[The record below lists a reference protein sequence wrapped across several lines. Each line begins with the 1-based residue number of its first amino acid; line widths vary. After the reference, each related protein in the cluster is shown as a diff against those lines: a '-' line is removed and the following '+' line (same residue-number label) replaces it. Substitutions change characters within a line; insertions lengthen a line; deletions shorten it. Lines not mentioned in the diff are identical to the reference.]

1 MNRTRGHAVLGR
13 TATGWLIVLA
23 GLLAAQGFTALAG
36 VVLARRVAAI
46 DYGQYLASVG
56 LAAILVALV
65 NLGMDQWL
73 LASGADSPAQLM
85 RAYRG
90 ALRIRLPLLAL
101 WLVGIA
107 LLGSLL
113 PATAFPQPY
122 LLLAALAVGCDSI
135 TLLSYSLLRNLGRHR
150 TVTAFQGVAAAC
162 LLVASLVLPLA
173 PGEASRFLTARA
185 VISAA
190 AAFLSIA
197 CVRKAI
203 DPEPKTAEPAMAIL
217 HSAMPFMWSEL
228 AVAVYMRADLSVL
241 SLVKGSTAS
250 SIYGPA
256 TSLLSM
262 CFLVPNA
269 LYLLVVP
276 SLARLA
282 KQGDPGFRKLALRQ
296 LQAQALSG
304 LLLFAGVFSFAP
316 WLISIVLGPHYA
328 ASAGTLSLLSPI
340 LFFKSLSFGLGAWLT
355 AGGDQAVRTRIQVI
369 VAAFNLCA
377 ILAVAGSFGVTGVA
391 VVYVIS
397 EVLLCIGY
405 GIAVQ
410 KGSRSPGR
418 PGSGSEIHENPDR

>member
-1 MNRTRGHAVLGR
+1 M
-13 TATGWLIVLA
+13 GWLVVLA
-23 GLLAAQGFTALAG
+23 GLFAAQGFTALAG
-36 VVLARRVAAI
+36 IVLARRVAAV

-56 LAAILVALV
+56 LAAILVALA

-73 LASGADSPAQLM
+73 LASGADSPTQLM
-85 RAYRG
+85 RAFNG
-90 ALRIRLPLLAL
+90 ALRIRLPLLAV

-107 LLGSLL
+107 VLGSLL
-113 PATAFPQPY
+113 PPAAFPQPY
-122 LLLAALAVGCDSI
+122 LLLAGVAVGCDSI

-150 TVTAFQGVAAAC
+150 TVTSFQGAAAAC

-190 AAFLSIA
+190 AALLSVA
-197 CVRKAI
+197 CARRTI
-203 DPEPKTAEPAMAIL
+203 NPEQKTAEPATAIL
-217 HSAMPFMWSEL
+217 RSAVPFMWSEL
-228 AVAVYMRADLSVL
+228 AVAVYMRADLSIL

-250 SIYGPA
+250 SVYGPA

-276 SLARLA
+276 NLARLA
-282 KQGDPGFRKLALRQ
+282 KQVDPDFGRLALRQ
-296 LQAQALSG
+296 LLAQALSG
-304 LLLFAGVFSFAP
+304 VLLFAGVLALAP
-316 WLISIVLGPHYA
+316 WLIRIVLGPHYV
-328 ASAGTLSLLSPI
+328 ASAATLSLLSPI
-340 LFFKSLSFGLGAWLT
+340 LLFKSLSFGLGAWLT
-355 AGGDQAVRTRIQVI
+355 AGGEQATRTRIQVA
-369 VAAFNLCA
+369 VAVLNLCA
-377 ILAVAGSFGVTGVA
+377 NLAVVGPFGVTGVA

-410 KGSRSPGR
+410 RGSRSPGQLR
-418 PGSGSEIHENPDR
+418 NRIGDS